1 MSRFRIGLTLLL
13 VGGLLSSTVR
23 LQAQRSEIGVGLGGS
38 FYLGD
43 INPKKVFHD
52 TRFAASV
59 FYRYNID
66 TRLALRFSGSYGR
79 ITASDKSFNN
89 PRNLNFRND
98 LVDISALLEVNFVNF
113 FTGSRQHRFTP
124 YLALGAAVCFSNPYG
139 RYYDPVTQDARWVNL
154 RSLHTEGQG
163 LPGYKKEYSLA
174 QFALPFGIGFKVSI
188 AKGVSL
194 GLEWMM
200 RLTFTDYLDDV
211 GGDYA
216 NVGEIRA
223 NYGDIAAYFADP
235 SGMEHA
241 VGSQRG
247 DKSIFDWYSFAMITV
262 CVRLNGRDA
271 PCPAYGDQKYK
282 KRR

>member
-1 MSRFRIGLTLLL
+1 MGRLKVGFTLLL
-13 VGGLLSSTVR
+13 AVVVLLCPFRS
-23 LQAQRSEIGVGLGGS
+23 QAQRSEIGIGLGGS

-43 INPKKVFHD
+43 LNPKKVFHD
-52 TRFAASV
+52 TRFAASL

-66 TRLALRFSGSYGR
+66 TRLALRFAGSYGR
-79 ITASDKSFNN
+79 ITGNDKNFDN

-98 LVDISALLEVNFVNF
+98 LVDISALLEINFVNF
-113 FTGSRQHRFTP
+113 FTGSKQHRFTP
-124 YLALGAAVCFSNPYG
+124 YLGLGLAVCFSNPYG
-139 RYYDPVTQDARWVNL
+139 QYFDPVTQDTRWLAL
-154 RSLHTEGQG
+154 RPLHTEGQG

-174 QFALPFGIGFKVSI
+174 QFAIPFGIGFKVSI

-216 NVGEIRA
+216 DVGQIRA
-223 NYGDIAAYFADP
+223 NYGDKAAYFADP
-235 SGMEHA
+235 SGTYHE

-247 DKSIFDWYSFAMITV
+247 DKNFSDWYSFAMVTV
-262 CVRLNGRDA
+262 GVRLNGRDA
-271 PCPAYGDQKYK
+271 LCPAYSRNQIK
-282 KRR
+282 KRH

>member
-13 VGGLLSSTVR
+13 VGGLLSSAVR
-23 LQAQRSEIGVGLGGS
+23 LQAQRSEIGVGFGGS

-216 NVGEIRA
+216 NVGEVRA

-262 CVRLNGRDA
+262 CVRLNGKEV
-271 PCPAYGDQKYK
+271 PCPAYGKQQYK

>member
-216 NVGEIRA
+216 NVGEVLA